1 MKYKFANK
9 IYGAFFYS
17 VCIKGLKEK
26 AMNTHKIKKEI
37 FAEYKAIILRAKDI
51 GPKNTLMSAYMMA
64 AYFIAMNRVTGLT
77 PDENYALFEKGLAQN
92 KLFQYMLGDAK
103 RYLNEKKWAGR
114 KAWDEKTH
122 RREYE
127 NDWVVTVIKGN
138 GDFELGY
145 DYEECGVCKLCRDE
159 NCFELAKY
167 LCRLDFL
174 MADIMGMKLERTKTI
189 ADGQE
194 ICDFRYSYK
203 KRNRCNVVKE

>member
-92 KLFQYMLGDAK
+92 KLFQYML
-103 RYLNEKKWAGR
+103 
-114 KAWDEKTH
+114 
-122 RREYE
+122 
-127 NDWVVTVIKGN
+127 
-138 GDFELGY
+138 
-145 DYEECGVCKLCRDE
+145 
-159 NCFELAKY
+159 
-167 LCRLDFL
+167 
-174 MADIMGMKLERTKTI
+174 
-189 ADGQE
+189 
-194 ICDFRYSYK
+194 
-203 KRNRCNVVKE
+203 